1 MTKGSRQEDFLN
13 FKSSQKGATH
23 NVAQY
28 IFYDSNVVF
37 KMVSGCLPNAG
48 EFLIVM
54 NIRLIRTCFYFFRPV
69 P

>member
-48 EFLIVM
+48 EFL
-54 NIRLIRTCFYFFRPV
+54 
-69 P
+69 